1 MSNETKQN
9 TVKITIND
17 KEMEVAAGS
26 MLIDIADEND
36 IHIPRFCYHKKLSIA
51 ANCRMCLVEVEKAPK
66 PMPACA
72 TPVNEGMVVWTR
84 SEKALTAQ
92 KDNME
97 FLLINHPLDCPIC
110 DQGGECELQD
120 LSMASGGSTSS
131 YHEVKRVVVDK
142 DIGEL
147 VSTEMTRCIQ
157 CTRCIRFGEEIAGMR
172 ELGATG
178 RGDRMEIGTFVEKS
192 LASELSGNIIDI
204 CPVGALTAKPSRYHS
219 RAWEMMQSPS
229 IASHDSVGSN
239 VNLHT
244 FKKKLVRVVA
254 GENEA
259 INECWISDRDR
270 FSYEGVNSEDRAESP
285 MIKVDGVW
293 KKVTW
298 DEALEAV
305 TAYFRMVSADEIGVL
320 ASPRAT
326 LEELYLLQKSMR
338 AIGVNNID
346 HRLRQTDFNEQESAG
361 LFPWLGMKISELEKQ
376 NAFLLVGSN
385 VRQDQPMINHRIR
398 KATLQGAKVMCINPF
413 ELDFNYDVEHQV
425 ASSPSAMVDS
435 LAALAVASF
444 ALSKTKIPA
453 GLTDLLGGIKPS
465 KTDKAIVNKLQDADN
480 AVVFLGNLSVQN
492 PSFSTLRALASL
504 IAENTGAKLGYLADS
519 ANTAGAW
526 LAGAVPHRKEAGG
539 SVEVVGHSITQMLNN
554 PKKIFVLLD
563 VEPLYD
569 CDNSQQAKEVM
580 DQAEC
585 VISISPY
592 VSGNI
597 LSCADIIL
605 PSAAFS
611 ETSGTYVNTE
621 GQWQSF
627 RAATGSFAEARPA
640 WKILRVLGNK
650 LNVAGFDYVSSTDV
664 RDELKAICDEM
675 PVVNNDFE
683 VSGIYTRPDK
693 VSEEKLQRIG
703 EIGKYSGDSLVR
715 RATSLQKSAPEQDA
729 IHLGS
734 QEIERLGLQT
744 VVEESIHG
752 VPVTVNVKQGDEV
765 VTIPLLVNDNIPDG
779 CALLASG
786 TQTSSLLGSAFGEIE
801 IMI

>member
-254 GENEA
+254 GENED